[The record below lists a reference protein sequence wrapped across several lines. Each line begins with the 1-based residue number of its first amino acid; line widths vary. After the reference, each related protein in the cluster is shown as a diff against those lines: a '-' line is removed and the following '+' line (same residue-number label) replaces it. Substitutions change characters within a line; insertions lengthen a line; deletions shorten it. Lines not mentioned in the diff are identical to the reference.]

1 MSSLR
6 SLTDRP
12 PQRCAIYTRKSVE
25 QGLQIEFNTLE
36 SQRAICGAYITSQRH
51 RGWSELPKHYDDGGE
66 SGSTLTRP
74 ALQEM
79 LADIERGM
87 IDVVVIYK
95 LDRLTRTLL
104 DFVRLIDVFEQYGV
118 VFVSVTQNFD
128 TAEST
133 GRLILNVLL
142 TFAQF
147 EREIASDRLRDK
159 FGAMRQRGMFVG
171 GHPPFGYDL
180 IDKKLIPNETEAEIV
195 RTIFRRYLQTESYV
209 KVARECAE
217 QGVIR
222 RDRISKRGN
231 LVRGR
236 QIDTSSIWHMLGNPV
251 YVGEVRHR
259 NTRYPGLHSP
269 VVSQELWDE
278 VQHLKTRRTRAK
290 VVEIHKS
297 DLLRGLMYDSFG
309 RLMGVLRDYRFGTR
323 RYYIS
328 NQNEWGRRQ
337 GVRRMRTNGDAIEQL
352 VMAAI
357 STLIADRERVRALLL
372 KLGIHSRDLEHLTR
386 LTGPASKRLQMSNP
400 RQIQCTYRAL
410 IARIELSPDRMKIVV
425 RGPEL
430 RRFLTWDG
438 VGLFRGDKAEWERPH
453 PIELID
459 VPAATVRLKR
469 SLWLPVRQRA
479 LDHTATPNYR
489 LVRLLKDARAAK
501 DLVEN
506 ERSEPLMDLARRMNC
521 KKTRFARLV
530 RLNYLAPD
538 IVTSILDGSQPTDL
552 TGRKLMQ
559 HDIPMDWTLQRRM
572 FGFAEQP
579 DYLRAN
585 IGY

>member
-1 MSSLR
+1 MTR
-6 SLTDRP
+6 APAAAERP

-36 SQRAICGAYITSQRH
+36 SQRTICSAYITSQRH
-51 RGWSELPKHYDDGGE
+51 RVWTELPKHYDDGGV
-66 SGSTLTRP
+66 SGSSLLRP

-104 DFVRLIDVFEQYGV
+104 DFVRLIDLFEQYGV
-118 VFVSVTQNFD
+118 AFVSVTQNFD

-159 FGAMRQRGMFVG
+159 FGAMRQRGMFIG

-180 IDKKLIPNETEAEIV
+180 IDKKLVPHEAEAEIV
-195 RTIFRRYLQTESYV
+195 RNMFRRYLVTQSYQT
-209 KVARECAE
+209 VARESAE
-217 QGVIR
+217 LGIRR

-231 LVRGR
+231 LIPSRA
-236 QIDTSSIWHMLGNPV
+236 IEASSVWHMLGNPV
-251 YVGEVRHR
+251 YIGEVRHR
-259 NTRYPGLHSP
+259 GVRYPGIHDP
-269 VVSQELWDE
+269 IVPRKLWEE
-278 VQHLKTRRTRAK
+278 VQQLRSRRTRAK
-290 VVEIHKS
+290 VVEIHRT
-297 DLLRGLMYDSFG
+297 DLLRGLMFDSFG
-309 RLMGVLRDYRFGTR
+309 RLMGVLRDYRKATR

-337 GVRRMRTNGDAIEQL
+337 GVRRMRTNADAIEGL
-352 VMAAI
+352 VLA
-357 STLIADRERVRALLL
+357 SLSNLIGDRERIRALLL
-372 KLGIHSRDLEHLTR
+372 RLGIHDKELDHLTR
-386 LTGPASKRLQMSNP
+386 LTGPASQRLEVANR
-400 RQIQCTYRAL
+400 RQIQCACKAL
-410 IARIELSPDRMKIVV
+410 ITRIELSPDRMKIVV

-438 VGLFRGDKAEWERPH
+438 VGLFRGNKAEWNRPH
-453 PIELID
+453 PTELLD
-459 VPAATVRLKR
+459 VPAGVVRLKR
-469 SLWLPVRQRA
+469 SLWLPVRQRSETHA
-479 LDHTATPNYR
+479 EVPNYR
-489 LVRLLKDARAAK
+489 LVRLLRDARAAR
-501 DLVEN
+501 DLVEQ
-506 ERSEPLMDLARRMNC
+506 ERTTPLMDLARRMKC

-538 IVTSILDGSQPTDL
+538 IITSILDGTQPSDL
-552 TGRKLMQ
+552 TARKLMQ

-572 FGFAEQP
+572 LRFPEQP
-579 DYLRAN
+579 DYLKAN

>member
-1 MSSLR
+1 MHGSKPLEA
-6 SLTDRP
+6 P
-12 PQRCAIYTRKSVE
+12 AQRCAIYTRKSVE

-36 SQRAICGAYITSQRH
+36 SQRAICSAYISSQRH
-51 RGWSELPKHYDDGGE
+51 RGWSELPAHYDDGGE
-66 SGSTLTRP
+66 SGSNLLRP
-74 ALQEM
+74 ALQQM

-104 DFVRLIDVFEQYGV
+104 DFVRLIDLFEQYGV

-133 GRLILNVLL
+133 GRLVLNVLL

-159 FGAMRQRGMFVG
+159 FGVMRQRGMFVG

-180 IDKKLIPNETEAEIV
+180 IDKRLIPNDAEAKIV
-195 RTIFRRYLQTESYV
+195 RAIFRRYLETESYV

-217 QGVIR
+217 QGVTR
-222 RDRISKRGN
+222 RDRTSKRGN

-236 QIDTSSIWHMLGNPV
+236 QIETSSIWHMLGNPV
-251 YVGEVRHR
+251 YVGDVRHR
-259 NTRYPGLHSP
+259 NKRYPGLHSP
-269 VVSQELWDE
+269 IVSQELWDE
-278 VQHLKTRRTRAK
+278 VQQLKTRRTRAK
-290 VVEIHKS
+290 VVEIHRS

-323 RYYIS
+323 RYYVS

-337 GVRRMRTNGDAIEQL
+337 GVRRMRTNADAMEQL
-352 VMAAI
+352 VLAAI
-357 STLIADRERVRALLL
+357 SALVCDRERVRALLL
-372 KLGIHSRDLEHLTR
+372 KLGVHDRELDQLTSR
-386 LTGPASKRLQMSNP
+386 TGPASKRLENSNP
-400 RQIQCTYRAL
+400 RQMQCACKAL
-410 IARIELSPDRMKIVV
+410 ISRIELSPDRMKIVI

-438 VGLFRGDKAEWERPH
+438 VGLFRGNKSEWDRPH
-453 PIELID
+453 PTELID
-459 VPAATVRLKR
+459 VPTSAVRLKR

-479 LDHTATPNYR
+479 EDHSAKPNYR
-489 LVRLLKDARAAK
+489 LVRLLKAARTAR
-501 DLVEN
+501 DLVEA
-506 ERSEPLMDLARRMNC
+506 ERAEPLMNLARRLNC

-530 RLNYLAPD
+530 RMNYLAPD
-538 IVTSILDGSQPTDL
+538 IITSILDGTQPADL
-552 TGRKLMQ
+552 TARKLMQ
-559 HDIPMDWTLQRRM
+559 HDIPMDWTLQRKM
-572 FGFAEQP
+572 FGFGEQP
-579 DYLRAN
+579 DYLKAN

>member
-1 MSSLR
+1 MAGSAIVEAR
-6 SLTDRP
+6 T
-12 PQRCAIYTRKSVE
+12 QRCAIYTRKSVE

-36 SQRAICGAYITSQRH
+36 SQRAICSAYITSQRH
-51 RGWSELPKHYDDGGE
+51 RGWTELPNHYDDGGE
-66 SGSTLTRP
+66 SGSNLIRP

-79 LADIERGM
+79 LADIERGL

-104 DFVRLIDVFEQYGV
+104 DFVRLIDLFEQYGV

-171 GHPPFGYDL
+171 GHPPFGYEL
-180 IDKKLIPNETEAEIV
+180 IDKKLIPHPAEAEVV
-195 RTIFRRYLQTESYV
+195 RWIFKRYLQTHSYQ

-217 QGVIR
+217 KGVVR

-231 LVRGR
+231 LIQGR
-236 QIDTSSIWHMLGNPV
+236 SIEFSSVWHMLGNPV

-259 NTRYPGLHSP
+259 GVRYPGIHEGI
-269 VVSQELWDE
+269 VSQELWDE
-278 VQHLKTRRTRAK
+278 VQHLKARRTRSK
-290 VVEIHKS
+290 VVEIYRT
-297 DLLRGLMYDSFG
+297 DLLRGLMFDSFG
-309 RLMGVLRDYRFGTR
+309 RLMGVLRDYRVGTR

-337 GVRRMRTNGDAIEQL
+337 GVRRMRTNADAMEQL
-352 VMAAI
+352 VLASL
-357 STLIADRERVRALLL
+357 STLISDRERVRALLL
-372 KLGIHSRDLEHLTR
+372 KLGVHDKELDRLTSQ
-386 LTGPASKRLQMSNP
+386 TGPASKRLEISNR
-400 RQIQCTYRAL
+400 RQVQCAYKAL
-410 IARIELSPDRMKIVV
+410 ISRIELSPDRLKIVV

-438 VGLFRGDKAEWERPH
+438 VGLFRGNKAEWDRPH
-453 PIELID
+453 PTELID

-469 SLWLPVRQRA
+469 SLWLPIRQRTP
-479 LDHTATPNYR
+479 DHSATPNYR
-489 LVRLLKDARAAK
+489 LLRLLRDARAAR
-501 DLVEN
+501 DLVETQ
-506 ERSEPLMDLARRMNC
+506 RVEPLMSLARKMNC

-530 RLNYLAPD
+530 RMNYLAPD
-538 IVTSILDGSQPTDL
+538 IVTSILDGTQPRDL
-552 TGRKLMQ
+552 TVRKLMQ
-559 HDIPMDWTLQRRM
+559 HDIPMDWTLQRKM

-579 DYLRAN
+579 DYLKAN